1 MDLNSN
7 QTSDQILKHGV
18 QFNTDMNILSI
29 GGSDPSSGAGIQSDI
44 KTFYNHESYGF
55 TVVTAITSQNT
66 KKVTSIEPVSTKIL
80 RMQIDSILSDFHID
94 AIKIGM
100 VYNSQ
105 IIRTINS
112 KLRSVKVPIVVDP
125 IIKSTTGATLLK
137 KNALPD
143 YKKMIIPLADVIT
156 PNKYEAR
163 VLSGISNTNKSAK
176 KIQLMGAKCVIITGA
191 TSSNGKISDFVL
203 EENSEY
209 VISGKKIPIRNH
221 GSGCNYSA
229 SIAASLANGNTIRDA
244 VKTAKDYVYQSIKY
258 SQKIG
263 KGVNITH
270 KNISNGMRELSYSI
284 NHFKQIKNIYKVIPE
299 CQTNFVFAKKNPKSV
314 MDVLGISGRLV
325 KSGKEVVTAG
335 EIVYGGSQHVGTAVI
350 QVCKK
355 FPEVR
360 SGLNIK
366 YDPKIISNAKK
377 SKFTVLRYDRS
388 KEPKKSKQKENSS
401 IAWGVSNC
409 LNAKSPDIIYHKGD
423 IGKEPMILIFGNN
436 PDEIIQ
442 KVSKLTLSH

>member
-1 MDLNSN
+1 MN
-7 QTSDQILKHGV
+7 I

-44 KTFYNHESYGF
+44 KTFSNHDVYGF

-66 KKVTSIEPVSTKIL
+66 RKVTSVEPVSAKSL
-80 RMQIDSILSDFHID
+80 MAQIDSILSDFHID

-105 IIRTINS
+105 IIKVIHS
-112 KLRSVKVPIVVDP
+112 KLRNIKVPIVIDP

-137 KNALPD
+137 KSALYD
-143 YKKMIIPLADVIT
+143 YRKMIVPLADVIT
-156 PNKYEAR
+156 PNKHEAK
-163 VLSGISNTNKSAK
+163 VLSGISNINKSAK
-176 KIQLMGAKCVIITGA
+176 KIQLMGANCVIITGA
-191 TSSNGKISDFVL
+191 TSSNGKISDFIL
-203 EENSEY
+203 EENKKY

-229 SIAASLANGNTIRDA
+229 SIAVSLAKGNTIRYA
-244 VKTAKDYVYQSIKY
+244 VKAAKDYVYQSIKN
-258 SQKIG
+258 SKNIG
-263 KGVNITH
+263 KGVHITH
-270 KNISNGMRELSYSI
+270 KNTSNGMRELSYSI

-299 CQTNFVFAKKNPKSV
+299 CQTNFVFAKKNPKIIK
-314 MDVLGISGRLV
+314 DVLGISGRLV

-350 QVCKK
+350 QVNKK

-360 SGLNIK
+360 SGINIK
-366 YDPKIISNAKK
+366 YDPKIIAKAKK
-377 SKFTVLRYDRS
+377 SKFTVLSYDRS

-401 IAWGVSNC
+401 ISWGISNT

-423 IGKEPMILIFGNN
+423 VGKEPMILIFGNN
-436 PDEIIQ
+436 PDDVIR
-442 KVSKLTLSH
+442 KVSKFTPFH